1 MPNGL
6 TGRVYKQWRGA
17 SQRLS
22 GRLLKVN
29 AAEFSQFSAQIPEE
43 TGKVA
48 ESGALVP
55 ITWGSPALTLS
66 HKQVTFAGF
75 FAWASY
81 LQLHTKHCAQ
91 KAKQESIAAWR
102 RKEATWS

>member
-1 MPNGL
+1 MPNGQ

-22 GRLLKVN
+22 RRVLKVN
-29 AAEFSQFSAQIPEE
+29 AAEISQFWPQMDNEA
-43 TGKVA
+43 GKVA
-48 ESGALVP
+48 ESGALVL

-75 FAWASY
+75 FARAPY
-81 LQLHTKHCAQ
+81 LPLHTEHCA
-91 KAKQESIAAWR
+91 
-102 RKEATWS
+102 